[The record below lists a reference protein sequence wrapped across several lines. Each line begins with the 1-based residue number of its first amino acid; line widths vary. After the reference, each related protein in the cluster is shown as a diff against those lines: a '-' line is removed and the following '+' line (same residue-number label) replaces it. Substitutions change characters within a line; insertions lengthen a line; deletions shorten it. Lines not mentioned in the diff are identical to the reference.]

1 MTETA
6 TYMKWLAILCAVMAV
21 FGLAVFVIG
30 YKDPSFGRV
39 ATVVALLVA
48 SGLLTWG
55 SRRRMR
61 VRASEGDDAAN

>member
-21 FGLAVFVIG
+21 FGLSVFVIG

-39 ATVVALLVA
+39 ATIVGLLAA
-48 SGLLTWG
+48 SGLLTWRY
-55 SRRRMR
+55 RRCTRAC
-61 VRASEGDDAAN
+61 ASEDDNAEN